1 LWLFFCLSIYQYI
14 YRCAMMKKYVF
25 PYVVLLA
32 MVWLSSCKKEI
43 KSADI
48 CLHDSSIDYL
58 KRWGIR
64 EIRTNVVD
72 ANNVSISHTVTYPNG
87 YFQINSDFT
96 YNLFSDDA
104 PVNGKWSINKACEF
118 VLNPGT
124 GKERRFAVIQL
135 SDDSLTLRQ
144 TVGRTVITQHYAAF
158 RCPTLASL
166 QFRWDNAFTLQSP
179 YGVDTVYKTEL
190 VRQGG
195 YFRLNPDASY
205 TVVSVATNGYPASP
219 PITGTWGIMQPGCL
233 MVLDKN
239 KTNERSYEVQ
249 KVNIDSLVIWQKD
262 TVRKLNQLRYYS
274 RHK

>member
-1 LWLFFCLSIYQYI
+1 LWLFFCLCIYQYI
-14 YRCAMMKKYVF
+14 YRRAMMKKYVF
-25 PYVVLLA
+25 PYLVLLA
-32 MVWLSSCKKEI
+32 MVGLCSCKKEI
-43 KSADI
+43 KSTDI

-64 EIRTNVVD
+64 EISTNVFD
-72 ANNVSISHTVTYPNG
+72 ASNVPISHTVTYPNG

-124 GKERRFAVIQL
+124 SKERRFAVIQL

-158 RCPTLASL
+158 KCPSFASL

-179 YGVDTVYKTEL
+179 YGIDTVYKTIRL
-190 VRQGG
+190 KQSG
-195 YFRLNPDASY
+195 YFKLNTDASY
-205 TVVSVATNGYPASP
+205 NLILGAFNGLPAP
-219 PITGTWGIMQPGCL
+219 PPATGTWGITQPGCL
-233 MVLDKN
+233 LVLDKN
-239 KTNERSYEVQ
+239 KTNEISYEVQ
-249 KVNIDSLVIWQKD
+249 KVNMDSLVIWRKD
-262 TVRKLNQLRYYS
+262 TVRKLNQLKYYS

>member
-1 LWLFFCLSIYQYI
+1 MWLFFCLSIYRYI
-14 YRCAMMKKYVF
+14 YCRAMMKKYLF
-25 PYVVLLA
+25 PCLILLA
-32 MVWLSSCKKEI
+32 MVGLNSCKKEVR
-43 KSADI
+43 STDI

-64 EIRTNVVD
+64 EIRTNVFD
-72 ANNVSISHTVTYPNG
+72 ANNVPISHTITYPNG

-124 GKERRFAVIQL
+124 AKERRFSVIHL

-158 RCPTLASL
+158 KCPSLASL
-166 QFRWDNAFTLQSP
+166 EFRWDNAFTLQSP
-179 YGVDTVYKTEL
+179 YGIDTIYKTMRL
-190 VRQGG
+190 RQSG
-195 YFRLNPDASY
+195 YFKLNSNASY
-205 TVVSVATNGYPASP
+205 NLILGAFNGMPAP
-219 PITGTWGIMQPGCL
+219 PPATGTWGITQPGCL
-233 MVLDKN
+233 LVLDKN
-239 KTNERSYEVQ
+239 KANEISYEVQ
-249 KVNIDSLVIWQKD
+249 KVNMDSLVIWRKD
-262 TVRKLNQLRYYS
+262 TVRKLNQLKYYS